1 MGYVN
6 IDLNTLTLL
15 VLWSCKLSVSV
26 SVGVCVCVYVH
37 VREYGWFSCILASTL
52 FEYTL
57 FVILLFRVYHLCL
70 FQRVCG
76 VL

>member
-26 SVGVCVCVYVH
+26 SVGVCVYVH

-52 FEYTL
+52 FECTL